1 MRSNLSFPP
10 ELRRINITEEITGTV
25 LLILFMME
33 MVSRRTVPMII
44 LKPTNRERNKNVL
57 KPERQRVE
65 TVGRTCCLCLFNTLS
80 FAGQRKEGG
89 EYGLG
94 SLTAE
99 VRGTW
104 FVKYGIMNCQHI

>member
-57 KPERQRVE
+57 KPSEERV
-65 TVGRTCCLCLFNTLS
+65 V
-80 FAGQRKEGG
+80 FAFSTR
-89 EYGLG
+89 
-94 SLTAE
+94 
-99 VRGTW
+99 
-104 FVKYGIMNCQHI
+104 

>member
-57 KPERQRVE
+57 KPERA
-65 TVGRTCCLCLFNTLS
+65 CCLRLSNTLNC
-80 FAGQRKEGG
+80 AGKRKEGG

-104 FVKYGIMNCQHI
+104 FVLYGIMNCQHI